1 MRYTVFMVRAKLED
15 IAVAADGSYFLML
28 LSTDAGDI
36 VPITIDSLQAQSI
49 VIGHSKEKFERP
61 LTHDLLLSVLEILGA
76 EIKRIEITDLSDGIY
91 FSRLVL
97 ESRGI
102 EYEIDAR
109 PSDAMA
115 MAVRTEA
122 PLFIDQQV
130 IDKGGMADDF
140 GGPGGVEA

>member
-1 MRYTVFMVRAKLED
+1 MVRAKLED

>member
-1 MRYTVFMVRAKLED
+1 MVRAKLED

-115 MAVRTEA
+115 LAVRTEV